1 MITVV
6 SLATTGQDSP
16 ISPAMRLAEANV
28 PCADPQ
34 HRFSASHD
42 GIVANFWAEGCIWK
56 VQVWELRVLQ
66 GVWSSDSVEE
76 LFHFV
81 FTASALARCVPRPGQ
96 VTGD

>member
-6 SLATTGQDSP
+6 SLATTGQD
-16 ISPAMRLAEANV
+16 ISAPQALRPAEADV

-42 GIVANFWAEGCIWK
+42 GIVANFWAEGCVWK

-81 FTASALARCVPRPGQ
+81 FTASALARRVPRPGQ